1 MWGRC
6 NCAFSKEMEALGKA
20 QSMTKAVPLLASM
33 EAEYAVVEGL
43 AERTPVVQEDVTHA
57 KSHG

>member
-1 MWGRC
+1 
-6 NCAFSKEMEALGKA
+6 MEALGKA